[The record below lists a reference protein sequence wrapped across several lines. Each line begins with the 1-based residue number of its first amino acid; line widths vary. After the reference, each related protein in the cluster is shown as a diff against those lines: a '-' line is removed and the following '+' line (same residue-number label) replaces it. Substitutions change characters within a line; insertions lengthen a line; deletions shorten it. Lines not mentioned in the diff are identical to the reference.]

1 MTVDHGEVDD
11 QDAEREPISAADEA
25 ELKRLFGLLP
35 PERQL
40 HIFYGFHRA
49 AGGVIH

>member
-1 MTVDHGEVDD
+1 MNIMIDTDLC
-11 QDAEREPISAADEA
+11 AEPQPISAADEA
-25 ELKRLFGLLP
+25 ELKRLFGLLT